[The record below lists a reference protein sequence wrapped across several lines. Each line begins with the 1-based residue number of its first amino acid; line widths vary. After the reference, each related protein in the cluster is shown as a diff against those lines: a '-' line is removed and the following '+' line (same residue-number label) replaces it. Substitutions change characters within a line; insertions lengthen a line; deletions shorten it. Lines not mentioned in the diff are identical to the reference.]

1 VAKPGSLQGTR
12 IELTIP
18 AELFA
23 QLGWIAEASGL
34 RDATE
39 AATVGL
45 AEWAAG
51 RQAELDNR
59 DPAQKYFV
67 NEALDQLFERRR

>member
-1 VAKPGSLQGTR
+1 MAKPGSLQGTR
-12 IELTIP
+12 IELMIP

-23 QLGWIAEASGL
+23 QLGRIAEASGL